1 MHHINIST
9 FSFNLFQASF
19 KLGLLLFVAGASA
32 LDLKAL
38 CPAYP
43 LCDNAL
49 LAYYIKLENPQPA
62 APCANFPLCDVNHV
76 ALAQRA
82 AAGRKRRSLPV
93 PGTTGLVPGSAAEA
107 QWYQQQLAAL
117 APVAPTQYTVA
128 SLPVSGTIPGL
139 TPGSAAEAQ
148 WYQQQLQAIAAAGRK
163 KRSLPV
169 PGTIPGLISGS
180 AAEAQWYAA
189 QLIHSAQIAQHA

>member
-1 MHHINIST
+1 M
-9 FSFNLFQASF
+9 
-19 KLGLLLFVAGASA
+19 
-32 LDLKAL
+32 AL

-82 AAGRKRRSLPV
+82 AAGRKKRSLLVPGTIPGLIPGSAAEAQWYAAQHIHSAQIAQQAGRKRRSLPV

-139 TPGSAAEAQ
+139 AP
-148 WYQQQLQAIAAAGRK
+148 
-163 KRSLPV
+163 
-169 PGTIPGLISGS
+169 
-180 AAEAQWYAA
+180 
-189 QLIHSAQIAQHA
+189 